1 MMKDLNA
8 MIAKANAMEHFSV
21 DSKFYNDEGGY
32 APGAKESLPKVMK
45 AVAAYLAPNG
55 VAADMGIMPGS
66 SVHKILFGT
75 REERREVANIMR
87 TYVMQTELMDNEDVL
102 HAVRDWVKKGELR
115 NIRPVWTRIAEIIN
129 LKPEDGVKNG
139 EVWRLINSVVLIE
152 RISEDELSRNTRLVM
167 MILEAYGCNG
177 WIDGDDEWMWDMPNI
192 IQWSFGKLNEFIGDD
207 SVMDNEWSCAMNMIS
222 IGDWAV
228 RIARMEEIDIS
239 GKSLIMGGTEI
250 NAQPRAGVEW
260 LVDGVIPKT
269 VDSNNPYIGF
279 LYGNSSTYKS
289 FIATG
294 ICSAVVKAGE
304 FNPAGF
310 AGLAAVSGEGGRV
323 LYLSGEDSYGVR
335 VRFEAEFGGMVPQG
349 VKMNLAEMDT
359 IYGKDDE
366 LDFKIM
372 MCIEDFAP
380 DLVVLDTMNS
390 LKLCENN
397 NSSAAVSKM
406 MHKLKSLGTTVMIVH
421 HSTKGGDSM
430 EGSHAM
436 FSNADFVLRTDVVER
451 EDDVPVVDLSC
462 GKLKNAAKFKPMRI
476 ELVAQEESLV
486 CRNHKSYEEA
496 REAEAEKMGL
506 ESVMARLIAESGEH
520 GMTVAQMIKHDD
532 VKYTASRQAL
542 SKKIDRCIDGKDE
555 GWEGIVKVSRSG
567 LETKYILESEYNG

>member
-1 MMKDLNA
+1 
-8 MIAKANAMEHFSV
+8 
-21 DSKFYNDEGGY
+21 
-32 APGAKESLPKVMK
+32 
-45 AVAAYLAPNG
+45 
-55 VAADMGIMPGS
+55 
-66 SVHKILFGT
+66 
-75 REERREVANIMR
+75 
-87 TYVMQTELMDNEDVL
+87 
-102 HAVRDWVKKGELR
+102 
-115 NIRPVWTRIAEIIN
+115 
-129 LKPEDGVKNG
+129 
-139 EVWRLINSVVLIE
+139 
-152 RISEDELSRNTRLVM
+152 
-167 MILEAYGCNG
+167 
-177 WIDGDDEWMWDMPNI
+177 MWDMPNI

-366 LDFKIM
+366 
-372 MCIEDFAP
+372 
-380 DLVVLDTMNS
+380 
-390 LKLCENN
+390 
-397 NSSAAVSKM
+397 
-406 MHKLKSLGTTVMIVH
+406 
-421 HSTKGGDSM
+421 
-430 EGSHAM
+430 
-436 FSNADFVLRTDVVER
+436 
-451 EDDVPVVDLSC
+451 
-462 GKLKNAAKFKPMRI
+462 
-476 ELVAQEESLV
+476 
-486 CRNHKSYEEA
+486 
-496 REAEAEKMGL
+496 
-506 ESVMARLIAESGEH
+506 
-520 GMTVAQMIKHDD
+520 
-532 VKYTASRQAL
+532 
-542 SKKIDRCIDGKDE
+542 
-555 GWEGIVKVSRSG
+555 
-567 LETKYILESEYNG
+567 